1 MPMATLQS
9 KVPFFRWL
17 WDCELHRFGKALVQ
31 APRHRKLR
39 IRANV
44 LVVLVQRPWLRRR
57 SGLSP
62 LLGPLRSFLRLI
74 SGHVGILLL
83 TAQRMSTGPTQ
94 HEEVMLLTTS
104 TGPQAFTK
112 RLEDVAASCDTAFTA
127 RRRRARGASRSHLPS
142 CSQNGNGMGQDVT
155 STSTCHK
162 LKWLCQKDTYDQC
175 RRSHSDL
182 KGITRSDTVRDEG
195 FAISEWRL
203 AWPEDLETKMS
214 RLLSVNA
221 QSQFHELEAQILAR
235 RTRKREGTHLHSPFS
250 A

>member
-9 KVPFFRWL
+9 KVPFFSLVVGLRAAPF
-17 WDCELHRFGKALVQ
+17 RKSVVQ

-62 LLGPLRSFLRLI
+62 LLGPLRSFFRLV

-142 CSQNGNGMGQDVT
+142 CSQNWDGAR
-155 STSTCHK
+155 CH
-162 LKWLCQKDTYDQC
+162 
-175 RRSHSDL
+175 
-182 KGITRSDTVRDEG
+182 IN
-195 FAISEWRL
+195 F
-203 AWPEDLETKMS
+203 
-214 RLLSVNA
+214 N
-221 QSQFHELEAQILAR
+221 
-235 RTRKREGTHLHSPFS
+235 FS
-250 A
+250 